1 MCTTVALETALRS
14 CIRKIEG
21 VHCVAIAVDAS
32 SFFPSGEPL
41 PCVHE
46 SAATRL
52 QMAVQNGKVAIVLS
66 DFGTPISPLTCDT
79 NPSAESLLHQ
89 IILRGEEP
97 GVAILSVHTVATG
110 APCPEG
116 CDDANVGLLTRFLG
130 SIRYLEE
137 EGTATLKIAAKDE
150 GSGTPLDCDDTTPL
164 ETLLM
169 AAFVRDGDLWALRII
184 QE

>member
-41 PCVHE
+41 DCIHD

-52 QMAVQNGKVAIVLS
+52 QMTVQNGKVAAIFS
-66 DFGTPISPLTCDT
+66 DIGTPFTPIDCST
-79 NPSAESLLHQ
+79 NPSVEALLQ
-89 IILRGEEP
+89 EVILTGEDA
-97 GVAILSVHTVATG
+97 GVTLIDMHGVGSDAD
-110 APCPEG
+110 CPTD
-116 CDDANVGLLTRFLG
+116 CDDANVGLRTRFLG
-130 SIRYLEE
+130 SLRYLEE
-137 EGTATLKIAAKDE
+137 DTPNILRLAVVTA
-150 GSGTPLDCDDTTPL
+150 GGGTPLDCDDITPL

-169 AAFVRDGDLWALRII
+169 AAFVRDGNLWALRIV

>member
-32 SFFPSGEPL
+32 SFLPSGEPL
-41 PCVHE
+41 DCVHE

-52 QMAVQNGKVAIVLS
+52 QMTVQNGKVAATYS
-66 DFGTPISPLTCDT
+66 TFGTAYSAIDCNSA
-79 NPSAESLLHQ
+79 PSAEVLMQEIVMTGEDQGVNLLVIH
-89 IILRGEEP
+89 
-97 GVAILSVHTVATG
+97 GVAGES
-110 APCPEG
+110 PCPTG
-116 CDDANVGLLTRFLG
+116 CADDAVPLLSRFLG
-130 SIRYLEE
+130 SLRRLEE
-137 EGTATLKIAAKDE
+137 DQTVLRLAVADAI
-150 GSGTPLDCDDTTPL
+150 SGTPLDCDDITPL